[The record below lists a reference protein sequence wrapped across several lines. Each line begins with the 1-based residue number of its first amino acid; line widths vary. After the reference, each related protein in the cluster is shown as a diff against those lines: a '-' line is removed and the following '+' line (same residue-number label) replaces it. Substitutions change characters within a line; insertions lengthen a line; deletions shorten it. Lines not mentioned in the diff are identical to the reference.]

1 MTRRAR
7 IVTIVLAAS
16 ALAAGCAREPPDEI
30 ETATA
35 VPVSVAAAALGSI
48 RATIHATGTV
58 SPAPGAELVVIAPEA
73 GRIAEIPRAEG
84 DRVRRGDLL
93 VRFEIPSMT
102 ADLESRRGDVV
113 RARARLET
121 ARSART
127 RAHELFDRGV
137 AARRDVEEADRELAD
152 AEAALAQAVAASSAA
167 ETLAR
172 REAVH
177 ATFDGVIARRSHNA
191 GDLVEPSASDPVLR
205 VIDPARLGVEASV
218 PLADVARVV
227 VGARARLLDAPAG
240 NPAGLRV
247 ASRAVAVDPGTAA
260 APVRLTFD
268 TPTTLPAG
276 MPVQVEIDAEE
287 HTGVV
292 LVPASAIVR
301 EGEGTSAYVV
311 EGGKAVRR
319 DVSIGTSDGDH
330 VEIRRGLKA
339 GDRVIA
345 PAQAGLP
352 DGAAVTVEPPAR

>member
-1 MTRRAR
+1 
-7 IVTIVLAAS
+7 V
-16 ALAAGCAREPPDEI
+16 LAAGCAREAPE
-30 ETATA
+30 EVVTTSA

-58 SPAPGAELVVIAPEA
+58 LPAPGAELVVIAPEA
-73 GRIAEIPRAEG
+73 GRIVEIPKAEG

-113 RARARLET
+113 RARARIET

-137 AARRDVEEADRELAD
+137 AARRDVEDADRELAD
-152 AEAALAQAVAASSAA
+152 AEAALAQSVAASSAA
-167 ETLAR
+167 ATLAR

-177 ATFDGVIARRSHNA
+177 ATFDGVIAKRSHNP
-191 GDLVEPSASDPVLR
+191 GDLVEPSSSDPVLR
-205 VIDPARLGVEASV
+205 VIDPARLGVEAPV

-227 VGARARLLDAPAG
+227 VGAHARLVDGGAG
-240 NPAGLRV
+240 YSATLRV

-268 TPTTLPAG
+268 RPTSLPAG
-276 MPVQVEIDAEE
+276 TPVQVEIDAEE

-301 EGEGTSAYVV
+301 EGGGTAAYVV
-311 EGGKAVRR
+311 ENGKATRR
-319 DVSIGTSDGDH
+319 DVSVGASDGEH
-330 VEIRRGLKA
+330 VEIRQGVRA
-339 GDRVIA
+339 GERVVA

-352 DGAAVTVEPPAR
+352 DGAAVTAGPPAR